1 MAADNTNTAQ
11 YSNALA
17 PCSNNGLVAIWST
30 LTKAEAFE
38 ANDTLTMCK
47 IPQGMKVV
55 AYFFHIDKK
64 VGDSGAVTI
73 GTMSD
78 STAIDADSIQST
90 IAATAAAFSAGPSL
104 LPISYGAEANGR
116 VVVTITGL
124 GANPTTDATIR
135 LCVICSPLTV

>member
-1 MAADNTNTAQ
+1 MAADNTNTSQ

-17 PCSNNGLVAIWST
+17 PCSSNGVIAIWSS
-30 LTKAEAFE
+30 LTKVEAFE

-47 IPQGMKVV
+47 LPAGYKVV
-55 AYFFHIDKK
+55 GYSFHIDKK

-90 IAATAAAFSAGPSL
+90 ITCTAAAFSTGPAL
-104 LPISYGAEANGR
+104 TPTSYGAEANAR
-116 VVVTITGL
+116 VVITITGL

-135 LCVICSPLTV
+135 LCVFATPFAV